1 MAELMSLS
9 KEEPYLLGTVIT
21 FGKYPQ
27 NQEGVDQ
34 TPIEWLVLDRKE
46 QRALL
51 LSKYGLDV
59 KAYHEQKIEGDD
71 AEDEMPV
78 LRRLFNSILQRLH
91 LKKNSLYG
99 EEVTWEKCSL
109 RNWLNS
115 TFIDRAFTMAEQR
128 KIVLSDVD
136 NSHSSG
142 YEEWKTDGGNDTQD
156 QIFLLS
162 YAEVKKYFGE
172 TYETKNMNALTVPT
186 AYAKQAE
193 AYTDSRFTTESGE
206 ETGLWWL
213 RSPGCTQ
220 DEAAVIEP
228 DGKLFSL
235 EAYDDEACIRPAL
248 WIQI

>member
-1 MAELMSLS
+1 M
-9 KEEPYLLGTVIT
+9 
-21 FGKYPQ
+21 
-27 NQEGVDQ
+27 
-34 TPIEWLVLDRKE
+34 
-46 QRALL
+46 
-51 LSKYGLDV
+51 

-99 EEVTWEKCSL
+99 EEVTWEKGSL

-162 YAEVKKYFGE
+162 YAEVKK
-172 TYETKNMNALTVPT
+172 
-186 AYAKQAE
+186 
-193 AYTDSRFTTESGE
+193 
-206 ETGLWWL
+206 
-213 RSPGCTQ
+213 
-220 DEAAVIEP
+220 
-228 DGKLFSL
+228 
-235 EAYDDEACIRPAL
+235 
-248 WIQI
+248 